1 MDDTLPAEKTALRA
15 RMMALRETLNTP
27 DAGAAL
33 ARVLLPRMP
42 ATPTRIAAFW
52 SMGAEIDTAPA
63 IQALHAAGHHILLPV
78 TPPRG
83 QALTFRAWAPGC
95 AMAPGRFGTQHP
107 ADGAEAA
114 PEWLLVP
121 LLAFDARGHRLGYGG
136 GYYDRT
142 LAGLPGARAVGVAY
156 AAQQVPRV
164 PTGPR
169 DMALHAIATEE
180 GWITPA

>member
-1 MDDTLPAEKTALRA
+1 MDDGLLAEKLALRA
-15 RMMALRETLNTP
+15 RMMALREAIAAP
-27 DAGAAL
+27 AAGAAL
-33 ARVLLPRMP
+33 VQNLLRHLPKAPM
-42 ATPTRIAAFW
+42 RIAGFW
-52 SMGAEIDTAPA
+52 PMGAEIDTRPA
-63 IQALHAAGHHILLPV
+63 LHALHAAGHHILLPV

-83 QALTFRAWAPGC
+83 QVLTFRAWAPGC
-95 AMAPGRFGTQHP
+95 AMAPGRFSTQHP

-121 LLAFDARGHRLGYGG
+121 LLAFDGRGHRLGYGG

-142 LAGLPGARAVGVAY
+142 LAGLPGAWAVGVAY

-169 DMALHAIATEE
+169 DMALHAMATEE